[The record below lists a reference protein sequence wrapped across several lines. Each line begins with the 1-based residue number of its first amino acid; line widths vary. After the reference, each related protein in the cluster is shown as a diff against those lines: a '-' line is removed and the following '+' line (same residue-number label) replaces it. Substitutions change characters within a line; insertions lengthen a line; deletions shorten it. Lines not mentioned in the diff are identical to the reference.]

1 MFCSIDL
8 YFSSIHLVSAN
19 WILQQTKWLRSNK
32 CLKQSPKCSTR
43 LSSFFAS
50 FSLSYVLQGVGEE
63 EVDGEVDE
71 EGDEEEEEGVSLAG
85 EDRAV
90 VVVVGGQDRHPH
102 PDPLVP

>member
-1 MFCSIDL
+1 M
-8 YFSSIHLVSAN
+8 
-19 WILQQTKWLRSNK
+19 
-32 CLKQSPKCSTR
+32 
-43 LSSFFAS
+43 
-50 FSLSYVLQGVGEE
+50 LQGVGEE